1 MSPDVHATIPVGT
14 ETPSPLLVRLYA
26 RPSEAQSVS
35 VKQSTRYP
43 STVRRRGP
51 APAVRGV
58 RSVVDP
64 TRRSAR
70 ERTAMA
76 MWTPG
81 PWHYDPRTRTAAG
94 PDGTRVALILTEVN
108 LEIVEANSRL
118 IVEAPALFEVLGEA
132 QELGAFLLAERR
144 WSLQTEELVRINVE
158 RVNAVMATVTGP
170 PRRETAM

>member
-1 MSPDVHATIPVGT
+1 
-14 ETPSPLLVRLYA
+14 
-26 RPSEAQSVS
+26 
-35 VKQSTRYP
+35 
-43 STVRRRGP
+43 
-51 APAVRGV
+51 
-58 RSVVDP
+58 
-64 TRRSAR
+64 
-70 ERTAMA
+70 MA

-158 RVNAVMATVTGP
+158 RVNAVMSTMTGP